1 MRKLVEIAAAG
12 SVALFAFVAQ
22 PASAA
27 DVVVE
32 TPASGG
38 TVVIQDDPAPSVVVR
53 EAAPT
58 VRYYR
63 APGYVAPDRLYVE
76 DGCGWLRARALAT
89 GSGYWWARYDDC
101 AD

>member
-1 MRKLVEIAAAG
+1 MRKLIEMVAISG
-12 SVALFAFVAQ
+12 SALLAFAAQ
-22 PASAA
+22 PAFASE
-27 DVVVE
+27 VIVE
-32 TPASGG
+32 TPAASG
-38 TVVIQDDPAPSVVVR
+38 TVVIERNPAPSVVVR
-53 EAAPT
+53 EVSPT

-63 APGYVAPDRLYVE
+63 EPRYVEPDQVYVE